1 MPKRNKKKNKS
12 GKCPNVEKKVE
23 EISRMLEESTA
34 KVQVSSVSIP
44 KNQPGATTLTVET
57 KLSKDELLKVKNV
70 MDCVRISNKPV
81 ENTKSLTDKLLQ
93 NMNEITRSNKPIVAD
108 KPLDEI
114 RQKPFSLPSGFKW
127 DTLELSHVPCLIEVS
142 QFLSENHVEN
152 GPSSYSLVIAD
163 GRVPKDQPGA
173 TVFGGC
179 YRFDYSPGI
188 NISHEKRN
196 FIK

>member
-93 NMNEITRSNKPIVAD
+93 NMNEVTRSNKPIVAD

-127 DTLELSHVPCLIEVS
+127 DTLELSHVPCLIEVCE
-142 QFLSENHVEN
+142 FLCDNHVEN
-152 GPSSYSLVIAD
+152 DNGPLVDAYNQYQLVST
-163 GRVPKDQPGA
+163 GQ
-173 TVFGGC
+173 F
-179 YRFDYSPGI
+179 RFDYSPGI